1 MTERTKLTVTV
12 LLAASWLAVAVLFM
26 AIHLS
31 PSGALLATLLLLFKQ
46 AGALLF
52 HHA

>member
-1 MTERTKLTVTV
+1 MSKRNELAIKA
-12 LLAASWLAVAVLFM
+12 LLAASWLVVAVVFM
-26 AIHLS
+26 ATHLS

-46 AGALLF
+46 TGAVLF